1 MFDDAPLMVEDDEAL
16 VALAERLRSATV
28 IGVDTESDSMYHYKE
43 KVCLVQI
50 TDAHGDIIVDP
61 LTIDDM
67 SPLEPIFA
75 DPSVVKI
82 FHGADYDI
90 VSLKRDFGYQT
101 NNLFDTLVAAQFLG
115 LQGLGLA
122 DLIGRFFG
130 IPIDKK
136 FQRHDWSRRPL
147 HPEHLDYA
155 RGDTHWLLALRE
167 ILLRRLEKMG
177 RVAYLEEECAL
188 LSKREWAG
196 RAFDPDG
203 WVRIK
208 RSSTLDDDGKR
219 VLRKLYLY
227 RDAQARS
234 LDRPP
239 YKVIGD
245 RVLMEIATKRPRTG
259 KALDQVVPKMRALKR
274 RHATEL
280 LRAVRDGL
288 EDDTPLPSA
297 TPSSRKP
304 VDDDEP
310 NVRLRGRAAER
321 VFNAL
326 KDWRNQVVGN
336 SEAHTPYT
344 VASNATLKSIAR
356 HLPSDLEELGDVPD
370 VRRWQVVE
378 HGEAILDLLA
388 GVAPVKSAVA
398 KKRRKR
404 RSSKKSA
411 S

>member
-167 ILLRRLEKMG
+167 ILLRRLE
-177 RVAYLEEECAL
+177 RVAC
-188 LSKREWAG
+188 
-196 RAFDPDG
+196 
-203 WVRIK
+203 
-208 RSSTLDDDGKR
+208 
-219 VLRKLYLY
+219 
-227 RDAQARS
+227 
-234 LDRPP
+234 
-239 YKVIGD
+239 
-245 RVLMEIATKRPRTG
+245 
-259 KALDQVVPKMRALKR
+259 
-274 RHATEL
+274 
-280 LRAVRDGL
+280 
-288 EDDTPLPSA
+288 
-297 TPSSRKP
+297 
-304 VDDDEP
+304 
-310 NVRLRGRAAER
+310 
-321 VFNAL
+321 
-326 KDWRNQVVGN
+326 
-336 SEAHTPYT
+336 
-344 VASNATLKSIAR
+344 
-356 HLPSDLEELGDVPD
+356 
-370 VRRWQVVE
+370 
-378 HGEAILDLLA
+378 
-388 GVAPVKSAVA
+388 
-398 KKRRKR
+398 
-404 RSSKKSA
+404 
-411 S
+411 